1 MKKKKIV
8 YEGGEILF
16 SISKNRL
23 SKRLRLSVN
32 SDGEVKVTIPKWL
45 PEKLAE
51 NFILDKVDW
60 IIERLQKFQKETN
73 PLLRLSSNDY
83 KKHKEKARIFVAE
96 RIKQINQTYGY
107 KIGKISIRNQ
117 KTRWGSCSGR
127 GNLNFNY
134 KIIFLPDKIADYI
147 IAHEICHIKEMN
159 HSQKFWDLV
168 SLTVPSYI
176 KTRKELKKYKI

>member
-1 MKKKKIV
+1 MKKKKII
-8 YEGGEILF
+8 YDGGEIIF
-16 SISKNRL
+16 TIFKNRL

-51 NFILDKVDW
+51 NFILEKIDW

-107 KIGKISIRNQ
+107 KIGRISSAPRRSTILR
-117 KTRWGSCSGR
+117 TRSSSSTPR
-127 GNLNFNY
+127 T
-134 KIIFLPDKIADYI
+134 
-147 IAHEICHIKEMN
+147 E
-159 HSQKFWDLV
+159 
-168 SLTVPSYI
+168 
-176 KTRKELKKYKI
+176 